1 MIKSLYLN
9 SFTCF
14 EECNLAF
21 CKGINVFIGR
31 NGTGKTHIMK
41 CLAASMK
48 ANSLFARSISKTKD
62 KFGDLFTEKLLGYFK
77 PDTLGHLVY
86 KYGSGSASVKIA
98 LESGELACTF
108 GEKASLAKSDNNT
121 YIDQPHFI
129 YIPPREMFS
138 LFEGFIS
145 LYEKREISFDETY
158 LDLAKSMDVAPL
170 KNDALKEVQDILAP
184 VLKKCNISIIKK
196 GNRFYIIDDGK
207 EYEAHLVAE
216 GLQKMATILYL
227 CINGELKPESILFWD
242 EPESNMNPTLISIIV
257 DLIVELAKKYKVQV
271 FVSTHDYLLSHKLSM
286 IAEYTPE
293 ESPEMRFFSLYKNGH
308 KVETEVADKLI
319 DVNHNPILE
328 EYSAFLDLE
337 SEYMNKHNNE
347 RKQISDYS

>member
-1 MIKSLYLN
+1 MIKNLYLN

-14 EECNLAF
+14 GESTFTF

-41 CLAASMK
+41 SLVALMK
-48 ANSLFARSISKTKD
+48 ANALFEQSTSKTKD

-77 PDTLGHLVY
+77 PDTLGHLVN
-86 KYGSGSASVKIA
+86 KYGTGTASVKVA

-108 GEKASLAKSDNNT
+108 GEKASLAKTDNNA
-121 YIDQPHFI
+121 YIPQPHFI

-158 LDLAKSMDVAPL
+158 LDLAKAMDAAPL
-170 KNDALKEVQDILAP
+170 KNEALREVQDMLSPLQEKWKIK
-184 VLKKCNISIIKK
+184 VLRK
-196 GNRFYIIDDGK
+196 GNRFYVIDDDK

-216 GLQKMATILYL
+216 GLRKMATILYL
-227 CINGELKPESILFWD
+227 CINGELKPNSVLFWD

-257 DLIVELAKKYKVQV
+257 DLLVELAKKYNVQI

-286 IAEYTPE
+286 MAEYAPD
-293 ESPEMRFFSLYKNGH
+293 ESPEMRFFSLYKAEHN
-308 KVETEVADKLI
+308 VEAEVADKLI
-319 DVNHNPILE
+319 DVMHNPILK
-328 EYSAFLDLE
+328 EYSAFFDLE
-337 SEYMNKHNNE
+337 NEYMTRYNE
-347 RKQISDYS
+347 NV

>member
-1 MIKSLYLN
+1 MIKNIRLN
-9 SFTCF
+9 NFTCF

-41 CLAASMK
+41 CLAALMK
-48 ANSLFARSISKTKD
+48 ANSLFAQSTSKTKD

-77 PDTLGHLVY
+77 PDTLGHLVN
-86 KYGSGSASVKIA
+86 KYGTGTASVKIA

-108 GEKASLAKSDNNT
+108 GEKALLAKSDNNA
-121 YIDQPHFI
+121 YIAQPHFI

-158 LDLAKSMDVAPL
+158 LDLAKAMDVAPL
-170 KNDALKEVQDILAP
+170 KNDALKEVRKMLAP
-184 VLKKCNISIIKK
+184 LLEKWNINVVRK
-196 GNRFYIIDDGK
+196 GNRFYVIDDKK

-216 GLQKMATILYL
+216 GLRKMATILYL
-227 CINGELKPESILFWD
+227 CINGELKPGNVLFWD

-257 DLIVELAKKYKVQV
+257 DLLVELAKKCSVQI

-286 IAEYTPE
+286 LAEYAPD
-293 ESPEMRFFSLYKNGH
+293 ESPEMRFFSLYKAGH
-308 KVETEVADKLI
+308 NVEAEVADKLI
-319 DVNHNPILE
+319 DVIHNPILK
-328 EYSAFLDLE
+328 EYSAFFDLE
-337 SEYMNKHNNE
+337 NEYIVRYNE
-347 RKQISDYS
+347 RV